1 MADVLSVIADI
12 IKQDKQQKREH
23 NKVMREVKKKMK
35 EAEVSEEEGDQ
46 GDYSA
51 FVQKKLKKYGVSSP
65 AELSQ
70 EEKKKFFDEI
80 DREWEGKNEKPE
92 PEDEQADLG
101 TRVKERMK
109 AEDEEEPE
117 DEDED
122 PVGDPDETE
131 EEEEDMDEPSEEQL
145 DKIAD
150 LVVQKLKDK
159 AEDEADEEEEP
170 ESTEAEAGE
179 EEEIDTKPKVE
190 GTIQRNPHHRGMW
203 EEALK
208 RVYEEKVPEPI
219 SEIIKSVGKELRDY
233 ALKSGGIDKNDFLKI
248 SDVMQKGK
256 MPKAASINRM
266 DTDPRE
272 FVFDLMA
279 KTMGW
284 KYVEQY
290 GGIRFQHRRD
300 YVESFQ
306 GGHVLQEHCGEC
318 EESIEEVRMPEGL
331 NKEGAAEFMAAASAA
346 KKQGKK
352 KFKFGDKEYPVT
364 IKIDIPTEETDVD
377 EKMKTPKYANRK
389 TAAAEKAARLRAQ
402 RKRAGLDESDKAMMM
417 KLTTKAMKAIPNS
430 PDQKELI
437 KQVNVYR
444 KKLGMKPMKEE
455 VEIDEAKGEF
465 EVKYASSKRGPIK
478 VSKFNTLDDAKKF
491 LAQVK
496 KEGMNG
502 IISKGGKPVKE
513 DEDLEKIVKELEGA
527 SKMHLGQ
534 SKRIKKHLDKM
545 KEDVEQEIEESV
557 ALQMKMAADDIETY
571 AKKHGGIDK
580 KDMMKAAS
588 MLKKGD
594 KKGALKFIKT
604 LDTDPRDYLLKTMGE
619 EVEID
624 EDMKYHYYN
633 LDRGVYRM
641 QKDNNGKIIGKMH
654 DRQKEMRAG
663 FPNADEVL
671 STTKQAAAKVAKLNE
686 ALEEKASDYED
697 QIKAFLAKGG
707 KIQKGDRPNKRKI
720 DMVTKGF
727 MKKYGSMKK
736 KEADLDAKD
745 KEELEKMMGEAII
758 NEAWIDND
766 ARKVERKWSK
776 MDKKAKK
783 KWMDGVMAK
792 AKKEGMPK
800 DELMDVLDDYGL
812 TMEATMTGKDS
823 DSIEGPAKG
832 VKHKCPTHVKKE
844 GFGYGKNI
852 SHTLSENV
860 VDKMN
865 IYWFDTQEIS
875 TLMPTS
881 EVEVVTEG
889 YHSMKNHREKF
900 KSTNKIAEGYMV
912 LPAIDRN
919 KYTPMRGME
928 GPFPTMSGKV
938 LYYDPK
944 AGEYYDRDSDMYISY
959 DQYMEYD
966 KMSPS
971 QRKQMD
977 MGPLGDPKSKEYKAM
992 ERIKNKAEKMAKK
1005 NRLKAKNES
1014 VGMRFIR
1021 KHYQKD
1027 DE

>member
-23 NKVMREVKKKMK
+23 NKVMREVQKKMK
-35 EAEVSEEEGDQ
+35 EKEVSEEDGPGDGDEYQKFVRTMLKKFGVKSPSELAPDKKKEFYDALDAGWEGD
-46 GDYSA
+46 D
-51 FVQKKLKKYGVSSP
+51 
-65 AELSQ
+65 
-70 EEKKKFFDEI
+70 
-80 DREWEGKNEKPE
+80 EKPE
-92 PEDEQADLG
+92 PEDEQMDLG
-101 TRVKERMK
+101 ARVKARMEADDDSTVSAEVP
-109 AEDEEEPE
+109 AEDDDE
-117 DEDED
+117 DEDDD
-122 PVGDPDETE
+122 PVGDPDEDE
-131 EEEEDMDEPSEEQL
+131 ADEDDDEDMDEPSEEQI

-190 GTIQRNPHHRGMW
+190 GTIHRNPHHRGMW
-203 EEALK
+203 EEALRK
-208 RVYEEKVPEPI
+208 VYEEKVPEPI
-219 SEIIKSVGKELRDY
+219 PEIIKSVGKELRDY

-318 EESIEEVRMPEGL
+318 GAMDHVDEKFKKGKYTVRDGNTGKVIATYSSGEKASKEMHKLLDSGKYSDLEVKMEEVEIEEVRMPEGL

-364 IKIDIPTEETDVD
+364 IKIDIPTEETDID

-389 TAAAEKAARLRAQ
+389 TAAAEKEARLRAQ

-496 KEGMNG
+496 GEGMNG
-502 IISKGGKPVKE
+502 IISKGGKPIKEKLDDEDTPTVKKVVKMLKKASQAHAGQADELEKSMKEHHQKDANGEPIPHDDEEDLSEARKETPAEFLKRGGKIKKVKAGMGKEGKKRVADFKKSFKKTKAKE
-513 DEDLEKIVKELEGA
+513 DE
-527 SKMHLGQ
+527 
-534 SKRIKKHLDKM
+534 
-545 KEDVEQEIEESV
+545 
-557 ALQMKMAADDIETY
+557 
-571 AKKHGGIDK
+571 
-580 KDMMKAAS
+580 
-588 MLKKGD
+588 
-594 KKGALKFIKT
+594 
-604 LDTDPRDYLLKTMGE
+604 
-619 EVEID
+619 
-624 EDMKYHYYN
+624 
-633 LDRGVYRM
+633 
-641 QKDNNGKIIGKMH
+641 
-654 DRQKEMRAG
+654 
-663 FPNADEVL
+663 
-671 STTKQAAAKVAKLNE
+671 
-686 ALEEKASDYED
+686 
-697 QIKAFLAKGG
+697 
-707 KIQKGDRPNKRKI
+707 
-720 DMVTKGF
+720 
-727 MKKYGSMKK
+727 
-736 KEADLDAKD
+736 LDAKER
-745 KEELEKMMGEAII
+745 EEREKNNEETVH
-758 NEAWIDND
+758 EAWIDTD
-766 ARKVERKWSK
+766 ARKVQSKWKK

-812 TMEATMTGKDS
+812 VEGTMTGKDS

-832 VKHKCPTHVKKE
+832 MKHKCPTHVKKE

-852 SHTLSENV
+852 SHTVSENI

-865 IYWFDTQEIS
+865 IYWFDSQEVS
-875 TLMPTS
+875 VMMPTS
-881 EVEVVTEG
+881 EVEIVSEG

-900 KSTNKIAEGYMV
+900 KSTNRIAEGYMV
-912 LPAIDRN
+912 LPAMDRN

-944 AGEYYDRDSDMYISY
+944 AGQYYDRDSDMYISY

-1014 VGMRFIR
+1014 IGMNFIR
-1021 KHYQKD
+1021 KHYQKN

>member
-1 MADVLSVIADI
+1 MADVLNVIADI

-23 NKVMREVKKKMK
+23 NKVMREVQKKMK
-35 EAEVSEEEGDQ
+35 EKEVSEEDGDQ
-46 GDYSA
+46 GDYST
-51 FVQKKLKKYGVSSP
+51 FVQKKLKKYGVGSP
-65 AELSQ
+65 AELSK

-80 DREWEGKNEKPE
+80 DREWEGENEKPE
-92 PEDEQADLG
+92 PEDEQMDLG
-101 TRVKERMK
+101 ARVKARME
-109 AEDEEEPE
+109 AEDEDDDPVGDSDEDEEEM
-117 DEDED
+117 
-122 PVGDPDETE
+122 
-131 EEEEDMDEPSEEQL
+131 DMDEPSEDQL

-170 ESTEAEAGE
+170 ETTEAEAGE

-190 GTIQRNPHHRGMW
+190 NINRNSHHRGMW
-203 EEALK
+203 EEALR

-279 KTMGW
+279 KTFGW
-284 KYVEQY
+284 KYTEQY

-306 GGHVLQEHCGEC
+306 GGNILQEHCGEC

-389 TAAAEKAARLRAQ
+389 TAAAEKEARLRAQ
-402 RKRAGLDESDKAMMM
+402 RKRAGL
-417 KLTTKAMKAIPNS
+417 
-430 PDQKELI
+430 
-437 KQVNVYR
+437 
-444 KKLGMKPMKEE
+444 
-455 VEIDEAKGEF
+455 DEAKGEF
-465 EVKYASSKRGPIK
+465 EVKYASSKKGPIK
-478 VSKFNTLDDAKKF
+478 VSKFNTLNDAKKF

-496 KEGMNG
+496 GEGMNG
-502 IISKGGKPVKE
+502 IISKGGKPIKEKLDDEDTPTVKKVVKMLKKASQAHAGQADELEKSMKEHHQKDANGEPIPHDDEEDLSEARKETPAEFLKRGGKIKKVKAGMGKEGKKRVADFKKSFKKTKAKE
-513 DEDLEKIVKELEGA
+513 DE
-527 SKMHLGQ
+527 
-534 SKRIKKHLDKM
+534 
-545 KEDVEQEIEESV
+545 
-557 ALQMKMAADDIETY
+557 
-571 AKKHGGIDK
+571 
-580 KDMMKAAS
+580 
-588 MLKKGD
+588 
-594 KKGALKFIKT
+594 
-604 LDTDPRDYLLKTMGE
+604 
-619 EVEID
+619 
-624 EDMKYHYYN
+624 
-633 LDRGVYRM
+633 
-641 QKDNNGKIIGKMH
+641 
-654 DRQKEMRAG
+654 
-663 FPNADEVL
+663 
-671 STTKQAAAKVAKLNE
+671 
-686 ALEEKASDYED
+686 
-697 QIKAFLAKGG
+697 
-707 KIQKGDRPNKRKI
+707 
-720 DMVTKGF
+720 
-727 MKKYGSMKK
+727 
-736 KEADLDAKD
+736 LDAKER
-745 KEELEKMMGEAII
+745 EEREKNEETVH
-758 NEAWIDND
+758 EAWIDTD
-766 ARKVERKWSK
+766 ARKVQSKWKK

-812 TMEATMTGKDS
+812 VEGTMTGKDS

-832 VKHKCPTHVKKE
+832 MKHKCPTHVKKE

-852 SHTLSENV
+852 SHTVSENI

-865 IYWFDTQEIS
+865 IYWFDSQEVS
-875 TLMPTS
+875 VMMPTS
-881 EVEVVTEG
+881 EVEIVSEG

-900 KSTNKIAEGYMV
+900 KSTNKIAEGYMI
-912 LPAIDRN
+912 LPAMDRD

-928 GPFPTMSGKV
+928 GPFPTFSGKV

-944 AGEYYDRDSDMYISY
+944 AGMYYDRDSDMYLSY
-959 DQYMEYD
+959 DAYLEYD
-966 KMSPS
+966 KISPA
-971 QRKQMD
+971 QQKQMD
-977 MGPLGDPKSKEYKAM
+977 LGPLGDPKSKEYKAL
-992 ERIKNKAEKMAKK
+992 ERIKNKVAKKAKK
-1005 NRLKAKNES
+1005 NQLKNES
-1014 VGMRFIR
+1014 IGMNFIR
-1021 KHYQKD
+1021 KHYQKN

>member
-1 MADVLSVIADI
+1 MADVLNVIADI

-23 NKVMREVKKKMK
+23 NKVMREVQKKMK
-35 EAEVSEEEGDQ
+35 EKEVSEEDGDQ
-46 GDYSA
+46 GDYST
-51 FVQKKLKKYGVSSP
+51 FVQKKLKKYGVGSP
-65 AELSQ
+65 AELSK

-80 DREWEGKNEKPE
+80 DREWEGENEKPE
-92 PEDEQADLG
+92 PEDEQMDLG
-101 TRVKERMK
+101 ARVKARME
-109 AEDEEEPE
+109 AEDEDDDPVGDSDEDEDEEEM
-117 DEDED
+117 
-122 PVGDPDETE
+122 
-131 EEEEDMDEPSEEQL
+131 DMDEPSEDQL

-170 ESTEAEAGE
+170 ETTEAEAGE

-190 GTIQRNPHHRGMW
+190 NINRNSHHRGMW
-203 EEALK
+203 EEALR

-279 KTMGW
+279 KTFGW
-284 KYVEQY
+284 KYTEQY

-306 GGHVLQEHCGEC
+306 GGNILQEHCGEC

-389 TAAAEKAARLRAQ
+389 TAAAEKEARLRAQ
-402 RKRAGLDESDKAMMM
+402 RKRAGL
-417 KLTTKAMKAIPNS
+417 
-430 PDQKELI
+430 
-437 KQVNVYR
+437 
-444 KKLGMKPMKEE
+444 
-455 VEIDEAKGEF
+455 DEAKGEF
-465 EVKYASSKRGPIK
+465 EVKYASSKKGPIK
-478 VSKFNTLDDAKKF
+478 VSKFNTLNDAKKF

-496 KEGMNG
+496 GEGMNG
-502 IISKGGKPVKE
+502 IISKGGKPIKEKLDDEDTPTVKKVVKMLKKASQAHAGQADELEKSMKEHHEKDANGEPIPHDDEEDLSEARKETPAEFLKRGGKIKKVKAGMGKEGKKRVADFKKSFKKTKAKE
-513 DEDLEKIVKELEGA
+513 DE
-527 SKMHLGQ
+527 
-534 SKRIKKHLDKM
+534 
-545 KEDVEQEIEESV
+545 
-557 ALQMKMAADDIETY
+557 
-571 AKKHGGIDK
+571 
-580 KDMMKAAS
+580 
-588 MLKKGD
+588 
-594 KKGALKFIKT
+594 
-604 LDTDPRDYLLKTMGE
+604 
-619 EVEID
+619 
-624 EDMKYHYYN
+624 
-633 LDRGVYRM
+633 
-641 QKDNNGKIIGKMH
+641 
-654 DRQKEMRAG
+654 
-663 FPNADEVL
+663 
-671 STTKQAAAKVAKLNE
+671 
-686 ALEEKASDYED
+686 
-697 QIKAFLAKGG
+697 
-707 KIQKGDRPNKRKI
+707 
-720 DMVTKGF
+720 
-727 MKKYGSMKK
+727 
-736 KEADLDAKD
+736 LDAKER
-745 KEELEKMMGEAII
+745 EEREKNEETVH
-758 NEAWIDND
+758 EAWIDTD
-766 ARKVERKWSK
+766 ARKVQSKWKK

-812 TMEATMTGKDS
+812 VEGTMTGKDS

-832 VKHKCPTHVKKE
+832 MKHKCPTHVKKE

-852 SHTLSENV
+852 SHTVSENI

-865 IYWFDTQEIS
+865 IYWFDSQEVS
-875 TLMPTS
+875 VMMPTS
-881 EVEVVTEG
+881 EVEIVSEG

-900 KSTNKIAEGYMV
+900 KSTNKIAEGYMI
-912 LPAIDRN
+912 LPAMDRD

-928 GPFPTMSGKV
+928 GPFPTFSGKV

-944 AGEYYDRDSDMYISY
+944 AGMYYDRDSDMYLSY
-959 DQYMEYD
+959 DAYLEYD
-966 KMSPS
+966 KISPA
-971 QRKQMD
+971 QQKQMD
-977 MGPLGDPKSKEYKAM
+977 LGPLGDPKSKEYKAL
-992 ERIKNKAEKMAKK
+992 ERIKNKVAKKAKK
-1005 NRLKAKNES
+1005 NQLKNES
-1014 VGMRFIR
+1014 IGMNFIR
-1021 KHYQKD
+1021 KHYQKN

>member
-23 NKVMREVKKKMK
+23 NKIMREVKKKMK
-35 EAEVSEEEGDQ
+35 EAEVSEEGEDQ

-92 PEDEQADLG
+92 PEDEQTDLG
-101 TRVKERMK
+101 TRVKARME
-109 AEDEEEPE
+109 AEDEVVVEPDDEDEE
-117 DEDED
+117 DEDDD
-122 PVGDPDETE
+122 PVGDPDEDETE
-131 EEEEDMDEPSEEQL
+131 EDDEDMDEPSEEQL

-190 GTIQRNPHHRGMW
+190 GTIHRNPHHRGMW
-203 EEALK
+203 EEALRK
-208 RVYEEKVPEPI
+208 VYEEKVPEPI
-219 SEIIKSVGKELRDY
+219 PEIIKSVGKQLRDY

-256 MPKAASINRM
+256 MPKAASINKM

-279 KTMGW
+279 KTFGW
-284 KYVEQY
+284 RYTEQY

-306 GGHVLQEHCGEC
+306 GGNILQEHCGEC
-318 EESIEEVRMPEGL
+318 GAMDHIEEVRMPEGL

-364 IKIDIPTEETDVD
+364 IKIDIPTEEV
-377 EKMKTPKYANRK
+377 EI
-389 TAAAEKAARLRAQ
+389 
-402 RKRAGLDESDKAMMM
+402 DESDKAMMM

-455 VEIDEAKGEF
+455 VEIDEKMFSGKGEF

-496 KEGMNG
+496 GEGMNG
-502 IISKGGKPVKE
+502 IISKGGKPIKE
-513 DEDLEKIVKELEGA
+513 KLDDEDTPTVK
-527 SKMHLGQ
+527 KVV
-534 SKRIKKHLDKM
+534 K
-545 KEDVEQEIEESV
+545 
-557 ALQMKMAADDIETY
+557 
-571 AKKHGGIDK
+571 
-580 KDMMKAAS
+580 
-588 MLKKGD
+588 MLKKASQAHAGQ
-594 KKGALKFIKT
+594 A
-604 LDTDPRDYLLKTMGE
+604 
-619 EVEID
+619 D
-624 EDMKYHYYN
+624 ELEKSMKEHH
-633 LDRGVYRM
+633 
-641 QKDNNGKIIGKMH
+641 QKDANGEPIPH
-654 DRQKEMRAG
+654 D
-663 FPNADEVL
+663 DEEGIRE
-671 STTKQAAAKVAKLNE
+671 SIN
-686 ALEEKASDYED
+686 EKASDYED

-727 MKKYGSMKK
+727 MKKYGAMKK

-745 KEELEKMMGEAII
+745 KEELEKMMGEAVI

-823 DSIEGPAKG
+823 DSIEGPVKG

-881 EVEVVTEG
+881 EVEIVTEG

-992 ERIKNKAEKMAKK
+992 ERVKKKAEKMAKK

>member
-23 NKVMREVKKKMK
+23 NKIMREVKKKMK
-35 EAEVSEEEGDQ
+35 EAEVSEEGEDQ

-92 PEDEQADLG
+92 PEDEQTDLG
-101 TRVKERMK
+101 TRVKARME
-109 AEDEEEPE
+109 AEDEVVVEPDDEDEE
-117 DEDED
+117 DEDDD
-122 PVGDPDETE
+122 PVGDPDEDETE
-131 EEEEDMDEPSEEQL
+131 EDDEDMDEPSEEQL

-190 GTIQRNPHHRGMW
+190 GTIHRNPHHRGMW
-203 EEALK
+203 EEALRK
-208 RVYEEKVPEPI
+208 VYEEKVPEPI
-219 SEIIKSVGKELRDY
+219 PEIIKSVGKQLRDY

-256 MPKAASINRM
+256 MPKAASINKM

-279 KTMGW
+279 KTFGW
-284 KYVEQY
+284 RYTEQY

-306 GGHVLQEHCGEC
+306 GGNILQEHCGEC
-318 EESIEEVRMPEGL
+318 GAMDHIEEVRMPEGL

-364 IKIDIPTEETDVD
+364 IKIDIPTEEV
-377 EKMKTPKYANRK
+377 EI
-389 TAAAEKAARLRAQ
+389 
-402 RKRAGLDESDKAMMM
+402 DESDKAMMM

-455 VEIDEAKGEF
+455 VEIDEKMFSGKGEF

-496 KEGMNG
+496 GEGMNG
-502 IISKGGKPVKE
+502 IISKGGKPIKE
-513 DEDLEKIVKELEGA
+513 KLDDEDTPTVK
-527 SKMHLGQ
+527 KVV
-534 SKRIKKHLDKM
+534 K
-545 KEDVEQEIEESV
+545 
-557 ALQMKMAADDIETY
+557 
-571 AKKHGGIDK
+571 
-580 KDMMKAAS
+580 
-588 MLKKGD
+588 MLKKASQAHAGQ
-594 KKGALKFIKT
+594 A
-604 LDTDPRDYLLKTMGE
+604 
-619 EVEID
+619 D
-624 EDMKYHYYN
+624 ELEKSMKEHH
-633 LDRGVYRM
+633 
-641 QKDNNGKIIGKMH
+641 QKDANGEPIPH
-654 DRQKEMRAG
+654 D
-663 FPNADEVL
+663 DEEGIRE
-671 STTKQAAAKVAKLNE
+671 SIN
-686 ALEEKASDYED
+686 EKASDYED

-727 MKKYGSMKK
+727 MKKYGAMKK

-745 KEELEKMMGEAII
+745 KEELEKMMGEAVI

-812 TMEATMTGKDS
+812 TMEVTMTGKDS

-881 EVEVVTEG
+881 EVEIVTEG

-992 ERIKNKAEKMAKK
+992 ERVKKKAEKMAKK

>member
-1 MADVLSVIADI
+1 MADVLNVIADI

-23 NKVMREVKKKMK
+23 NKVMREVQKKMK
-35 EAEVSEEEGDQ
+35 EKEVSEEDGDQ
-46 GDYSA
+46 GDYST
-51 FVQKKLKKYGVSSP
+51 FVQKKLKKYGVGSP
-65 AELSQ
+65 AELSK

-80 DREWEGKNEKPE
+80 DREWEGENEKPE
-92 PEDEQADLG
+92 PEDEQMDLG
-101 TRVKERMK
+101 ARVKARME
-109 AEDEEEPE
+109 AEDEDDDPVGDSDEDEEEM
-117 DEDED
+117 
-122 PVGDPDETE
+122 
-131 EEEEDMDEPSEEQL
+131 DMDEPSEDQL

-170 ESTEAEAGE
+170 ETTEAEAGE

-190 GTIQRNPHHRGMW
+190 NINRNSHHRGMW
-203 EEALK
+203 EEALR

-279 KTMGW
+279 KTFGW
-284 KYVEQY
+284 KYTEQY

-306 GGHVLQEHCGEC
+306 GGNILQEHCGEC

-545 KEDVEQEIEESV
+545 KEEAEIEE
-557 ALQMKMAADDIETY
+557 
-571 AKKHGGIDK
+571 
-580 KDMMKAAS
+580 
-588 MLKKGD
+588 
-594 KKGALKFIKT
+594 
-604 LDTDPRDYLLKTMGE
+604 
-619 EVEID
+619 
-624 EDMKYHYYN
+624 
-633 LDRGVYRM
+633 
-641 QKDNNGKIIGKMH
+641 
-654 DRQKEMRAG
+654 
-663 FPNADEVL
+663 
-671 STTKQAAAKVAKLNE
+671 KV
-686 ALEEKASDYED
+686 SDYED

-745 KEELEKMMGEAII
+745 KEELEKMMGEAVI

-992 ERIKNKAEKMAKK
+992 ERVKKKAEKMAKK

>member
-1 MADVLSVIADI
+1 MADVLNVIADI

-23 NKVMREVKKKMK
+23 NKVMREVQKKMK
-35 EAEVSEEEGDQ
+35 EKEVSEEDGDQ
-46 GDYSA
+46 GDYST
-51 FVQKKLKKYGVSSP
+51 FVQKKLKKYGVGSP
-65 AELSQ
+65 AELSK

-80 DREWEGKNEKPE
+80 DREWEGENEKPE
-92 PEDEQADLG
+92 PEDEQMDLG
-101 TRVKERMK
+101 ARVKARME
-109 AEDEEEPE
+109 AEDEDDDPVGDSDEDEEEM
-117 DEDED
+117 
-122 PVGDPDETE
+122 
-131 EEEEDMDEPSEEQL
+131 DMDEPSEDQL

-170 ESTEAEAGE
+170 ETTEAEAGE

-190 GTIQRNPHHRGMW
+190 NINRNSHHRGMW
-203 EEALK
+203 EEALR

-279 KTMGW
+279 KTFGW
-284 KYVEQY
+284 KYTEQY

-306 GGHVLQEHCGEC
+306 GGNILQEHCGEC

-389 TAAAEKAARLRAQ
+389 TAAAEKEARLRAQ
-402 RKRAGLDESDKAMMM
+402 RKRAGL
-417 KLTTKAMKAIPNS
+417 
-430 PDQKELI
+430 
-437 KQVNVYR
+437 
-444 KKLGMKPMKEE
+444 
-455 VEIDEAKGEF
+455 DEAKGEF
-465 EVKYASSKRGPIK
+465 EVKYASSKKGPIK
-478 VSKFNTLDDAKKF
+478 VSKFNTLNDAKKF

-496 KEGMNG
+496 GEGMNG
-502 IISKGGKPVKE
+502 IISKGGKPIKEKLDDEDTPTVKKVVKMLKKASQAHAGQADELEKSMKEHHQKDANGEPIPHDDEEDLSEARKETPAEFLKRGGKIKKVKAGMGKEGKKRVADFKKSFKKTKAKE
-513 DEDLEKIVKELEGA
+513 DE
-527 SKMHLGQ
+527 
-534 SKRIKKHLDKM
+534 
-545 KEDVEQEIEESV
+545 
-557 ALQMKMAADDIETY
+557 
-571 AKKHGGIDK
+571 
-580 KDMMKAAS
+580 
-588 MLKKGD
+588 
-594 KKGALKFIKT
+594 
-604 LDTDPRDYLLKTMGE
+604 
-619 EVEID
+619 
-624 EDMKYHYYN
+624 
-633 LDRGVYRM
+633 
-641 QKDNNGKIIGKMH
+641 
-654 DRQKEMRAG
+654 
-663 FPNADEVL
+663 
-671 STTKQAAAKVAKLNE
+671 
-686 ALEEKASDYED
+686 
-697 QIKAFLAKGG
+697 
-707 KIQKGDRPNKRKI
+707 
-720 DMVTKGF
+720 
-727 MKKYGSMKK
+727 
-736 KEADLDAKD
+736 LDAKER
-745 KEELEKMMGEAII
+745 EEREKNNEETVH
-758 NEAWIDND
+758 EAWIDTD
-766 ARKVERKWSK
+766 ARKVQSKWKK

-812 TMEATMTGKDS
+812 VEGTMTGKDS

-832 VKHKCPTHVKKE
+832 MKHKCPTHVKKE

-852 SHTLSENV
+852 SHTVSENI

-865 IYWFDTQEIS
+865 IYWFDSQEVS
-875 TLMPTS
+875 VMMPTS
-881 EVEVVTEG
+881 EVEIVSEG

-900 KSTNKIAEGYMV
+900 KSTNKIAEGYMI
-912 LPAIDRN
+912 LPAMDRD

-928 GPFPTMSGKV
+928 GPFPTFSGKV

-944 AGEYYDRDSDMYISY
+944 AGMYYDRDSDMYLSY
-959 DQYMEYD
+959 DAYLEYD
-966 KMSPS
+966 KISPA
-971 QRKQMD
+971 QQKQMD
-977 MGPLGDPKSKEYKAM
+977 LGPLGDPKSKEYKAL
-992 ERIKNKAEKMAKK
+992 ERIKNKVAKKAKK
-1005 NRLKAKNES
+1005 NQLKNES
-1014 VGMRFIR
+1014 IGMNFIR
-1021 KHYQKD
+1021 KHYQKN